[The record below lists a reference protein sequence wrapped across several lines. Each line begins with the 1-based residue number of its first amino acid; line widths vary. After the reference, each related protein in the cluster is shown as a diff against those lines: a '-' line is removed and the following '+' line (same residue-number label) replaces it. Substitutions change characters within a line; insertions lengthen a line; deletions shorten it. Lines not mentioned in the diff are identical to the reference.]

1 MASELGTDQRPLRVA
16 IVGSGPSGFYAVQ
29 PLLKSETNVIVDM
42 FDRLPAPYG
51 LVRYGVAPDHAKIKN
66 VTNVYKKTA
75 EQPGFSFMG
84 NVNIGKDISVEELKK
99 FYDAIIFTCGAET
112 DRKLGVPGEDLP
124 GSFTAT
130 EFVAWY
136 NGHPDYRNHQ
146 FDLSGEVAVIIGV
159 GNVAMDVCRIL
170 CKTVDELKTTDI
182 AQHALDALEKSNIK
196 EIYMIGRRG
205 PAQAKFTP
213 MEIREFGELTDCDP
227 AVDPKD
233 MEISEVDQAEL
244 DNPKNSAGK
253 KNFEI
258 LKGYSTREPSGK
270 PKKFFIRFLESPA
283 ELLGDEK
290 LEKLVIEKNALTGE
304 AGRQKSRGTGV
315 KAEMNC
321 DILFRSVGYRGLAIE
336 GVPFHD
342 AWGIFPNI
350 EGRITEGAES
360 EKIVPGLY
368 TAGWIKR
375 GPSGVVGTNKPDSE
389 ETVARLLEDVST
401 LTPCEQ
407 PETQAVL
414 GLLSERGVRVVSFD
428 DWQKIDAS
436 EIERGQKIGK
446 PREKY
451 VSVEEMISVL

>member
-16 IVGSGPSGFYAVQ
+16 IVGSGPSGFYAAQ
-29 PLLKSETNVIVDM
+29 PLLKSETSVIVDM
-42 FDRLPAPYG
+42 YDRLPVPYG

-66 VTNVYKKTA
+66 VTNVYKRTA

-84 NVNIGKDISVEELKK
+84 NVNVGKDISVEELKK
-99 FYDAIIFTCGAET
+99 YYDAIIFTCGAET
-112 DRKLGVPGEDLP
+112 DRKLGVPGEDLE
-124 GSFTAT
+124 GSYTAT

-136 NGHPDYRNHQ
+136 NGHPDYRDRQ

-182 AQHALDALEKSNIK
+182 AQHALDVLAKSNIK
-196 EIYMIGRRG
+196 EIHMVGRRG

-227 AVDPKD
+227 IVDPKD
-233 MEISEVDQAEL
+233 MEISEVSQTEL
-244 DNPKNSAGK
+244 DDPKNSANK

-258 LKGYSTREPSGK
+258 LKAYSTREDTGK
-270 PKKFFIRFLESPA
+270 PKKFFIHFLESPA
-283 ELLGDEK
+283 ELVGEGKVQK
-290 LEKLVIEKNALTGE
+290 LIIEKNELVGE
-304 AGRQKSRGTGV
+304 PGKQKSKGTGV
-315 KAEMNC
+315 KSEMNC
-321 DILFRSVGYRGLAIE
+321 DILFRSVGYRGIAIE
-336 GVPFHD
+336 GVPFHE
-342 AWGIFPNI
+342 AWGIFPNK
-350 EGRITEGAES
+350 EGRITDGDS
-360 EKIVPGLY
+360 VVPGLY

-389 ETVARLLEDVST
+389 ETVARLLEDVSH

-407 PETQAVL
+407 PDTKAVL
-414 GLLSERGVRVVSFD
+414 DLLNQKGVRVVSFD

-436 EIERGQKIGK
+436 EIERGQRIGK

-451 VSVEEMISVL
+451 ISVDEMIVAL